1 MSQHAFL
8 SPSASHRWLNCPP
21 SAKLCASEKDH
32 ASSYA
37 LEGTDAHTLCAH
49 LVERALGRDS
59 PDPVESLTYYNSQM
73 QEYGDGY
80 ASFVM
85 EELQKLQK
93 NDPDAK
99 VLIEQKVD
107 YSR

>member
-1 MSQHAFL
+1 MSRHAFL

-73 QEYGDGY
+73 QECGDGY

-93 NDPDAK
+93 DRK
-99 VLIEQKVD
+99 SVV
-107 YSR
+107 